1 MADFNTLSVT
11 IPPPFYLS
19 VPLLKYWDGQP
30 VIYVCRKRNKDPVS
44 KEGML
49 WSVAFEIVDEDAKK
63 KLEDRDGKAVGRTDA
78 KSPDGLADVADRKGH
93 EDLSDDVD

>member
-1 MADFNTLSVT
+1 MT

-30 VIYVCRKRNKDPVS
+30 VIYVCRKRSKDPVS

-49 WSVAFEIVDEDAKK
+49 WSVAFEIVDEDARKR
-63 KLEDRDGKAVGRTDA
+63 LEERDGKAVGPTDT
-78 KSPDGLADVADRKGH
+78 KSPDGPADVVEEKGR